1 MFDLPVLL
9 VAHDMELIFA
19 PAARVL
25 VMDER
30 KVLIHGDVEA
40 ARTWDRGREI
50 CIGAG
55 TSAVA
60 ATARRGPAGQG
71 RLPAGHGQRPSR
83 ECHTPHDVSFDV
95 RQGEILRMQGRNRA
109 GKTAPLKALIGKAPA
124 SSAAVALD
132 GEVIAGLPS
141 AAIARAGVGCVP
153 QGRGLSRARRYA
165 TASNPAASAAAPAKG
180 THQGDDR
187 TLQHFPQRA
196 GRMDTE
202 ADRLSWS
209 AQQMAALARALSSD
223 TGILLPDEPFDP
235 RAPAVVEQLSAPS
248 SACPP
253 RSWTATWPCARA
265 V

>member
-1 MFDLPVLL
+1 MSRPRGLGTEGRKSVS
-9 VAHDMELIFA
+9 ARA
-19 PAARVL
+19 PPPSSRRRV
-25 VMDER
+25 V
-30 KVLIHGDVEA
+30 G
-40 ARTWDRGREI
+40 
-50 CIGAG
+50 
-55 TSAVA
+55 
-60 ATARRGPAGQG
+60 RRGEG
-71 RLPAGHGQRPSR
+71 RLRAGHGQRPSR

-95 RQGEILRMQGRNRA
+95 RQGESLRMPGRNRA
-109 GKTAPLKALIGKAPA
+109 GKTAPFKALIGNTPA

-180 THQGDDR
+180 THRDDGI
-187 TLQHFPQRA
+187 LQHFPQRA

-209 AQQMAALARALSSD
+209 AQQMAAAARALSGD
-223 TGILLPDEPFDP
+223 TRILLPDEPFDP

-248 SACPP
+248 SACPSS
-253 RSWTATWPCARA
+253 SWTATWPCACA